1 MFFIDSCRLFFF
13 FFKQKTAYEMRIS
26 DWSSDVCSS
35 DLRLTQRLD
44 ARIRVFGFQRIFGV
58 GQAVVPAGKPRVFI
72 DHRRQP
78 FRRLRIGAFP
88 QRANGAR
95 RADDRKIIDLVVRRD
110 LDTRLRNPYATTDA
124 PAPPSPPSAHP
135 WAQG

>member
-78 FRRLRIGAFP
+78 FRRLRIAAFP
-88 QRANGAR
+88 QRAKGAR
-95 RADDRKIIDLVVRRD
+95 RADYRKIIDLVRWEEHTSE
-110 LDTRLRNPYATTDA
+110 LHSLTRTSYAVFCWKKKTF
-124 PAPPSPPSAHP
+124 
-135 WAQG
+135 